1 VKALRQPNGKC
12 IYDIREQY
20 NRIQLNMIAK
30 QVKETN
36 RLIAEGKIT
45 NEEQYKAHRA
55 KQDAEMGKLYDIASK
70 MASRL
75 HRRLIECA

>member
-45 NEEQYKAHRA
+45 NEEQYNAHRA
-55 KQDAEMGKLYDIASK
+55 EQNAETDKLYDIASK